1 MSESALALDSG
12 AEDSSPDVESS
23 QDQSTESSLE
33 LFTDDTPES
42 ARSETSG
49 HSDATSDFDPQR
61 HDWLR
66 GNADS
71 VPEQY
76 QPLVPLAKNMQA
88 QFTRTQQDLAEQRRR
103 IEADRSEWAD
113 RVQAVAAP
121 QQQQIDPVDAMRAN
135 LSEDEAR
142 GVDAVE
148 QIIQHRVGNVVNNL
162 NSQVQQLQQQL
173 STANNYVQGQQTAYI
188 ASQVG
193 EAREAYGGDLDA
205 YTDQIV
211 ATTKITNPVTG
222 SPYTVRE
229 AYELHAGITAQKA
242 ADLRGANTSARRSSK
257 RSVRGTQGVDATEG
271 SGPLSDSDVLSG
283 LSKLGFE

>member
-12 AEDSSPDVESS
+12 AEDSSPDVGSS

-33 LFTDDTPES
+33 LFTDDTLDSAQSES
-42 ARSETSG
+42 SG
-49 HSDATSDFDPQR
+49 HSDAQSDFDPQR

-66 GNADS
+66 GNADD

-88 QFTRTQQDLAEQRRR
+88 QFTRTQQDLAEQRRQ
-103 IEADRSEWAD
+103 IEAQQGEWAN
-113 RVQAVAAP
+113 RVQNLVTP
-121 QQQQIDPVDAMRAN
+121 QQQQVDPVDAMRAN

-188 ASQVG
+188 ANQVG
-193 EAREAYGGDLDA
+193 EARQAYGGDLDA

-222 SPYTVRE
+222 SAYTVRE

-242 ADLRGANTSARRSSK
+242 SDLRGANNSARKSSK

>member
-12 AEDSSPDVESS
+12 AEDSSPDVGSS

-33 LFTDDTPES
+33 LFTDDSLDS
-42 ARSETSG
+42 AQSEDSG
-49 HSDATSDFDPQR
+49 HSDAQSDFDPQR

-66 GNADS
+66 GSADD

-88 QFTRTQQDLAEQRRR
+88 QFTRTQQDLAEQRRQ
-103 IEADRSEWAD
+103 IETQQGEWAN
-113 RVQAVAAP
+113 RVQNLVTP
-121 QQQQIDPVDAMRAN
+121 QQQQVDPVDAMRAN

-188 ASQVG
+188 ANQVG
-193 EAREAYGGDLDA
+193 EARQAYGGDLDA

-222 SPYTVRE
+222 SAYTVRE

-242 ADLRGANTSARRSSK
+242 SDLRGANNSARKSSK